1 MKQSINKI
9 IIKALIR
16 IIVDINLYNFL
27 NFNKNYFFF
36 ILYFNIFL

>member
-36 ILYFNIFL
+36 YIIF